1 MERSSRADS
10 VSAWAVGIGAG
21 LIGLQLTWLV
31 ANPSASIVWESPTGP
46 TVAFLTAV
54 VVGFSTAVLVG
65 HRLAGTPS
73 ASDS

>member
-31 ANPSASIVWESPTGP
+31 ANPSASIVWESPTWP

-65 HRLAGTPS
+65 HRLAGAPS